1 MGGYTDIDGHP
12 TWLEERGSG
21 SETVLLLHGG
31 LSNSDD
37 LLGSIGSTLGERHRL
52 VAFDRRGH
60 GRTADTDEPFHYES
74 MTDEAEAVL
83 DHIGGPAH
91 LVGWSDGGIVAL
103 LLAKRRPD
111 LVSKMVLIG
120 ANFHFSGVLTAEMSP
135 ESEAAK
141 QIHEEYVARSPDGAD
156 HFDVVM
162 QKAFTLFAT
171 EPTMTADDLRD
182 IAAPTLVLVGDD
194 DMIDLRHTCELYEA
208 LSDAQLAVVPGTSHG
223 VPFEKPAETARLIEE
238 FLAATGPPHTVMPVR
253 RAPRAPAG

>member
-1 MGGYTDIDGHP
+1 MGAYTDINGHA
-12 TWLEERGSG
+12 TWVEERGSG

-31 LSNSDD
+31 LSNGDD
-37 LLGSIGSTLGERHRL
+37 LLDSIGGPLAARHRL
-52 VAFDRRGH
+52 IAFDRRGH

-83 DHIGGPAH
+83 ERVGGPAH
-91 LVGWSDGGIVAL
+91 LVGWSDGGIIAL

-120 ANFHFSGVLTAEMSP
+120 ANFHFEGVITAEMSP
-135 ESEAAK
+135 ESDAAK
-141 QIHEEYVARSPDGAD
+141 QIHADYVARSPDGAD
-156 HFDVVM
+156 HFDIVM

-171 EPTMTADDLRD
+171 EPTMTVDDLRD

-194 DMIDLRHTCELYEA
+194 DMIDLRHTRELYEA
-208 LSDAQLAVVPGTSHG
+208 LPDAQLAVVPGTSHA

-238 FLAATGPPHTVMPVR
+238 FLAGAGTPQTLMPVR
-253 RAPRAPAG
+253 RARRG